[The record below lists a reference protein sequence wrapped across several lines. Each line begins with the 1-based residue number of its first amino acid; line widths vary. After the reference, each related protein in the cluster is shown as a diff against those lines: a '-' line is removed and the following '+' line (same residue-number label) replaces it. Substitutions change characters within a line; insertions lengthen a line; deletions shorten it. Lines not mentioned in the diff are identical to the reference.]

1 MMQDTSALEY
11 SLVATVCLEPKRVLQ
26 LRQIVSVEDFSVPA
40 CAAVFDAADS
50 AVSRGKAF
58 DANIAADGLRSV
70 VDDPRQFLADCIDA
84 TPTLANAEEYAR
96 LLHRHAAEKRL
107 RDGVLAALDEE
118 NPAAAVAEVCKAH
131 LLNST
136 GGRLKTISQALIE
149 TMSQLSARET
159 QRINTG
165 FPLLDS
171 KLKGFE
177 AGQLV
182 IIGARPG
189 VGKSAFLLDLAES
202 AARAGNETLFVS
214 LEMSAS
220 ELTERLLARRSAATM
235 DQLIDRDVES
245 NWDSIAAAST
255 RLERLPLHF
264 WDKPAATVSKIRG
277 AAATIQNLRLI
288 VIDYL
293 GLMQAD
299 RRADSRNLELGQI
312 SRDLKNLA
320 SELQIPIVAAAQLNR
335 GVSDTERPTLLSL
348 RDSGELEQNG
358 SKVLFLW
365 RIDENGTV
373 GVSVAKNRRGRQGV
387 VQMHFDGEHQ
397 RFIELSEPYQE
408 PEKKQRRGGF
418 LEGDT

>member
-70 VDDPRQFLADCIDA
+70 VDDPRRFLADCIDA

-131 LLNST
+131 LLNSK

-365 RIDENGTV
+365 RIDENGTI

-397 RFIELSEPYQE
+397 RFFELSEPYQE
-408 PEKKQRRGGF
+408 PEKKSRRGGF
-418 LEGDT
+418 LEGGT

>member
-11 SLVATVCLEPKRVLQ
+11 SLAATVCLEPKRVLQ

-70 VDDPRQFLADCIDA
+70 VDDPRRFLADCIDA

-107 RDGVLAALDEE
+107 RDGVLAALDED

-189 VGKSAFLLDLAES
+189 VGKSAFLLDIAES

-365 RIDENGTV
+365 RIDENGTI

-397 RFIELSEPYQE
+397 RFTELSEPYQE
-408 PEKKQRRGGF
+408 PEKKSRRGGF
-418 LEGDT
+418 LEDGT